1 MYGTTELRKGVKVEL
16 DGEPYLVVES
26 QFVKPGKGNAFTRC
40 RLKNLV
46 TGAVIDRTWKSG
58 EMIKKAELEEVR
70 MQFLYAEGDQYYFM
84 NTTTYDQISI
94 PKENLGD
101 APLYLLD
108 QMEVDVLF
116 HNGRPISLELP
127 NFVVLEVTHADPGVK
142 GNTATG
148 ATKPATLETGAV
160 VQVPLFVEPGEKIKV
175 DTRTGEYVERAK

>member
-70 MQFLYAEGDQYYFM
+70 MQFLYAEGDQYHFM